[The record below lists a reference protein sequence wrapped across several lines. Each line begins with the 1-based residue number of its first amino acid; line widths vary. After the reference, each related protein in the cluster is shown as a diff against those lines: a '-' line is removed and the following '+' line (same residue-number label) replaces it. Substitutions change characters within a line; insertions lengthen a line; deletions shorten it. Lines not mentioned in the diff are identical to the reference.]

1 MYDMLVVQSFRPDR
15 LVASGT
21 LFVKAALGEDF
32 FHASEEELNLG
43 MIVQTE
49 VSFYNSNK
57 SLCAPVGFLIVQNEV
72 GF

>member
-1 MYDMLVVQSFRPDR
+1 MQPTMNLFFFAAAVGKAMYDMLVVQSFRPDR

-49 VSFYNSNK
+49 VNF
-57 SLCAPVGFLIVQNEV
+57 
-72 GF
+72 